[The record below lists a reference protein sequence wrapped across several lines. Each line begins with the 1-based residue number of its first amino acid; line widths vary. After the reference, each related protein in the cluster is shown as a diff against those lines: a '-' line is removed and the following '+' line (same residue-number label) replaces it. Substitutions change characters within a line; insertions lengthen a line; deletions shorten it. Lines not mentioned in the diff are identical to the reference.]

1 MDIPGRGWLVWV
13 TADQE
18 ARAHV
23 CVCLIMLFLATYVL
37 KTTLILNHDGTPRPV
52 FTPSISPSLPSL
64 YITLLSRAP
73 P

>member
-18 ARAHV
+18 ARARV
-23 CVCLIMLFLATYVL
+23 CVCLIVLFLTTYMFE
-37 KTTLILNHDGTPRPV
+37 KNHDGTPRPV
-52 FTPSISPSLPSL
+52 FTASILLSLPSL
-64 YITLLSRAP
+64 YIALLSRAP